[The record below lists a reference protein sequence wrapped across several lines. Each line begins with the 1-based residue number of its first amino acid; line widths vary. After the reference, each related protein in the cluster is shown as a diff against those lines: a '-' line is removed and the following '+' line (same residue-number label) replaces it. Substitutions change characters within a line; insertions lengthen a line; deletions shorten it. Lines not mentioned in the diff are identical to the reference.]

1 LFDSTVLIFLSKLI
15 TVSIIRMR
23 QYSAAKE
30 IKHEY
35 ESFGVIALES
45 VFSSAEIDEFIN
57 THKDDIQN
65 QQHWSQSYLPSRE
78 SFMSDSSITDLLF
91 GEKIKHIFSLLEV
104 DMKLVVAEA
113 RLASSRIGW
122 HRDVTWETEGIPEY
136 LVVSISMSDSDIEA
150 GLISYVPGSH
160 LWGVDYEIVGREKIS
175 GKGINGYEYYENL
188 IKSNNGIIKQFD
200 SKKGDVLIWNGN
212 MVHRGEL
219 ESNQQAIRHSL
230 TGHFV
235 KSV

>member
-1 LFDSTVLIFLSKLI
+1 MIQRKNLLHSYTV
-15 TVSIIRMR
+15 TDD
-23 QYSAAKE
+23 
-30 IKHEY
+30 IKSEY
-35 ESFGVIALES
+35 ESAGVIALECI
-45 VFSSAEIDEFIN
+45 FSSDEIDAF
-57 THKDDIQN
+57 TDAHKGDIQN
-65 QQHWSQSYLPSRE
+65 QPHWSQSYLPSRE
-78 SFMSDSSITDLLF
+78 SFMSDISITDLLF
-91 GEKIKHIFSLLEV
+91 GEKIKQIFSLLEV

-219 ESNQQAIRHSL
+219 ESNRHAIRHSL